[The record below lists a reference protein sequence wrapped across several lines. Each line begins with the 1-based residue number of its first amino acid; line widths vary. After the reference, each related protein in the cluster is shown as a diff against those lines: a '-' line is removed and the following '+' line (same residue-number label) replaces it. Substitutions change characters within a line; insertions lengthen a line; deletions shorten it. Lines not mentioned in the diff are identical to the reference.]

1 MWHPKAL
8 SKGHVDVVTGEWVA
22 VCNVCVCVCVCVC
35 VGGQRERESVFI
47 CASMEEAAVGIR
59 EMS

>member
-1 MWHPKAL
+1 ML
-8 SKGHVDVVTGEWVA
+8 LQVSGSQSVM
-22 VCNVCVCVCVCVC
+22 CVCVCVCVC
-35 VGGQRERESVFI
+35 GGGGQRERESVFI